1 MCGSHLYAGGIEG
14 HGARGAQ
21 GAEVRAVPRGQAR
34 ERQRRDSVPDPARGL
49 VLLQATREPGWCCTQ
64 VQGWLCWPVNPALG
78 TAAPLTVTRR
88 LHQKVSML
96 KQTFRLYNQVTAHML
111 LTTKYIEKH
120 DLNCRRSGA
129 AVVPWLSHRCPEPSA
144 GQVPGLQAMPGTQA
158 CVCS

>member
-1 MCGSHLYAGGIEG
+1 
-14 HGARGAQ
+14 
-21 GAEVRAVPRGQAR
+21 
-34 ERQRRDSVPDPARGL
+34 
-49 VLLQATREPGWCCTQ
+49 
-64 VQGWLCWPVNPALG
+64 
-78 TAAPLTVTRR
+78 
-88 LHQKVSML
+88 ML